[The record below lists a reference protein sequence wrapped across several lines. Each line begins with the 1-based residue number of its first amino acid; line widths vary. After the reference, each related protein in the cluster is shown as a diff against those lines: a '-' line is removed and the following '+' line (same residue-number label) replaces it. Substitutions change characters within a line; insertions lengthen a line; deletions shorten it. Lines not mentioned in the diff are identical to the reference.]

1 MFLFAECRAEEER
14 MLAFVSVDSS
24 DVAWEDIVG
33 VPLEG
38 DIVVLLIMRIVL
50 VKSVEVKLDSV
61 RH

>member
-1 MFLFAECRAEEER
+1 